1 MGSTTT
7 PTCLHMGLAWTHT
20 DTTPVPTQWRTLNIK
35 AKGTRG
41 SNSATSLI
49 RACEPLGIGE
59 SDLWA
64 LLKLQL
70 TLVSDSLA
78 PRAVFCA
85 PVFLPGMPGANPGIN
100 YSSPSTSPALSRSSQ
115 SSVTGSVGVR
125 PDNLE
130 LIGNALQ
137 TIESTFT
144 LSPDLIQRAQPLI
157 QMSAEERTLAILLL
171 ALHRG
176 PPPPQPLLMTIADPT
191 PPQSTPDPTQGY
203 STQFK
208 SYLQNTV

>member
-70 TLVSDSLA
+70 TL
-78 PRAVFCA
+78 P
-85 PVFLPGMPGANPGIN
+85 
-100 YSSPSTSPALSRSSQ
+100 
-115 SSVTGSVGVR
+115 
-125 PDNLE
+125 
-130 LIGNALQ
+130 
-137 TIESTFT
+137 
-144 LSPDLIQRAQPLI
+144 
-157 QMSAEERTLAILLL
+157 
-171 ALHRG
+171 
-176 PPPPQPLLMTIADPT
+176 PT
-191 PPQSTPDPTQGY
+191 PAVSSCLSQAGPHQTQDIPEWVHHPPHTPRIPVLVCLEPTPA
-203 STQFK
+203 
-208 SYLQNTV
+208 